1 MSHHRSWHGSMGP
14 LLVDLA
20 VPEHLAQ
27 PAHDVWHEAL
37 HDSDGLLEHLQDP
50 NYDIISLDVADGPGH
65 SLRVTHDAA
74 HSGVATQEGQLGVHL
89 KLLVPPSRYVQDQK
103 LINKV
108 VNLLN
113 LEFGI
118 YLTVHME

>member
-1 MSHHRSWHGSMGP
+1 MGP

-89 KLLVPPSRYVQDQK
+89 KLLVPPTRYVQDQNLSTK
-103 LINKV
+103 LLIC
-108 VNLLN
+108 
-113 LEFGI
+113 
-118 YLTVHME
+118 